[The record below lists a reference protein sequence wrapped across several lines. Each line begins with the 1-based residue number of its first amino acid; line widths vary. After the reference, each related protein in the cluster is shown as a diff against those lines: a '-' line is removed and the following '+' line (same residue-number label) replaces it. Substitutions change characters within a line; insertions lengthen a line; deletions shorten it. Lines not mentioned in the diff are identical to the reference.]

1 MVELILK
8 VFDFNLDEVEL
19 SDEQVDNLTAEE
31 IQQND
36 WRVVVMTTSAS
47 DTITDKDREKIKHQV
62 CSQFKGIV
70 HMDKLDTKYFGKNTY
85 ECAAFYYPK
94 SDSSPAGSRFVLG

>member
-19 SDEQVDNLTAEE
+19 SAEQLDNLTAEE

-36 WRVVVMTTSAS
+36 WRVVIMTTSAS

-62 CSQFKGIV
+62 LSHYAGIV
-70 HMDKLDTKYFGKNTY
+70 EMEKLTSKYFGKNTY
-85 ECAAFYYPK
+85 ECVAFYYPK
-94 SDSSPAGSRFVLG
+94 SDSMPAGSRFVLG